1 MSNQWISVDDRMP
14 NVKDYCLTLGSND
27 EVDFAVYTKD
37 KDGYYFASID
47 APICD
52 KYGYDN
58 NGILYGEL
66 INIRYWMP
74 LPQLP
79 NLDDN
84 N

>member
-14 NVKDYCLTLGSND
+14 AAKDYCLTLCSNG
-27 EVDFAVYTKD
+27 EVDFAVYTQD
-37 KDGYYFASID
+37 KDGNYFASID

-66 INIRYWMP
+66 INIKYWMP
-74 LPQLP
+74 LPTLP
-79 NLDDN
+79 KSIN
-84 N
+84 